1 MSSRPKQ
8 SARGA
13 GRWEHLIGLVCNS
26 VRVPS
31 DRKRS
36 EEGTYEPETSDD
48 EILKAMEVGEPYG
61 TSEIVEMLDMPK
73 STVHYRLGNLAEDGP
88 VRKKKIHER
97 TVVWVKQ
104 PTNGG
109 ESA

>member
-1 MSSRPKQ
+1 MP
-8 SARGA
+8 
-13 GRWEHLIGLVCNS
+13 
-26 VRVPS
+26 P
-31 DRKRS
+31 DRQRS
-36 EEGTYEPETSDD
+36 EKGTYEPETSDS
-48 EILKAMEVGEPYG
+48 EILDAMDVGEPYG

-88 VRKKKIHER
+88 VRKKKIHEQ

-109 ESA
+109 GSA